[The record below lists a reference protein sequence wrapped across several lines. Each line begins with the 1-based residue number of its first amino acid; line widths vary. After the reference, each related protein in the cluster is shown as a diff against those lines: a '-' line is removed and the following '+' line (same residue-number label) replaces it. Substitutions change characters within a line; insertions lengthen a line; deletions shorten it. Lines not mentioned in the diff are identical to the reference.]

1 MKMQR
6 ILEGFI
12 ITSRKAE
19 AGNKSGDFELLVL
32 RDLSDKWSRSMVERI
47 VGDGAVVDFNKKVM
61 VRVDDQEYTKDG
73 QKRSFVKLTAFVPT
87 LVEAVR
93 KTA

>member
-1 MKMQR
+1 MQR
-6 ILEGFI
+6 ILEGFV

-32 RDLSDKWSRSMVERI
+32 RDLSDKWSRSVVERI
-47 VGDGAVVDFNKKVM
+47 VGDGSVVDFNKKVL

-73 QKRSFVKLTAFVPT
+73 QKRSFVKLSAFVPS
-87 LVEAVR
+87 LVQSER

>member
-1 MKMQR
+1 MQR
-6 ILEGFI
+6 ILEGLV

-32 RDLSDKWSRSMVERI
+32 RDLNDKWSRSTVERI

-61 VRVDDQEYTKDG
+61 VRVDDQEYIKNG
-73 QKRSFVKLTAFVPT
+73 ERKSFVKLSAFVPS